1 MENAWRLSEQ
11 EVLDFYKVQPDRG
24 LNTEQVLESRRQHGV
39 NELEEEPPTPLWQL
53 ILEQFKDQLVVI
65 LLCSA
70 VVSLVLALIENEG
83 SLANALVEPMVIFL
97 ILIANAVVGV
107 LQERNADQSIQAL
120 RAYSPEQA
128 IVHRNGH
135 TSRLDARDL
144 VPGDIVVLS
153 TGDRVPADC
162 RVIELRSSR
171 LQVDQAILTGESE
184 SVYKSTQ
191 AISDTHAVKQDM
203 TNMLFCGTSIVN
215 GSCIALVVLTGTRT
229 AIGDIHTEIGQESET
244 KTPLQQKL
252 DDFGELLAKAI
263 MVICILVWVVNVRNF
278 FDPVH
283 HGWVRGAVYYF
294 KIAVA
299 LAVAAI
305 PEGLAAVITACL
317 ALGTQKMARKNAIV
331 RHLPSVETLGS
342 TSVICSDKT
351 GTLTTNQMSVAQI
364 CLASDI
370 SSNYDVSGT
379 TFAPDGGLSL
389 NGVPVLDVNVNNSSM
404 QALVETCAVCN
415 DAKISVDKHG
425 QYKALGQATE
435 AALKTLV
442 EKIGHHDA
450 DQQAHL
456 DALEPGMRANAVSSL
471 YMEQLPR
478 LYTLEFSRDRKM
490 MSAIVRRGSQNRL
503 LVKGAPES
511 VLARSTS
518 IYLDDTH
525 RRPLDEATKAS
536 LQDTIHAYGR
546 EGLRALA
553 IAVRDN
559 VRLPNQSDLQD
570 SDISNQ
576 LENDLAIVGIVGMRD
591 PPRPE
596 VRAAVQESI
605 AAGVRIVVITG
616 DNQHTA
622 EAICRQI
629 GLFDGID
636 DLRALSFTGRD
647 LDLMSEKQKLAMIP
661 NVVLF
666 SRTEPSHKSQIVDLL
681 QSQSE
686 VVAMTGDGVNDA
698 PALKRADIGIAM
710 GTGTDVAKLAADMVL
725 ADNNFATIVSA
736 IEEGR
741 SIFNNTQAFIRYL
754 ISSNIGEVVSIF
766 LTVLLGMP
774 EALIPVQLLWV
785 NLVTD
790 GLPATALGFNP
801 PDRAVMRVSPR
812 KRDEPLISG
821 WLFVRYMLIGSF
833 VGVATVFGYA
843 WWFMFYEQ
851 GPQISFYQLTH
862 FHHCASKFP
871 ELGCEI
877 FQDVSAKRASTM
889 SLSILVTI
897 EMFNALNSLS
907 EVDSLLTHPPFK
919 NLWLV
924 GAIGLSM
931 ALHMIILYV
940 PYFRELFSI
949 TPLNS
954 TEWLAVLAI
963 SFPVVILDEI
973 CKFFA
978 RRALHSTTQN
988 MVVDRKHK

>member
-1 MENAWRLSEQ
+1 MENAWTYS
-11 EVLDFYKVQPDRG
+11 VQDALHYYHVRPEKG
-24 LNTEQVLESRRQHGV
+24 LNREQVAEARRKFGP
-39 NELEEEPPTPLWQL
+39 NELEDEPATPLWKL
-53 ILEQFKDQLVVI
+53 ILEQFQDQLVII
-65 LLCSA
+65 LLASA
-70 VVSLVLALIENEG
+70 VVSLVLALAENEG
-83 SLANALVEPMVIFL
+83 GLANALVEPMVIFL
-97 ILIANAVVGV
+97 ILIANATVGV

-128 IVHRNGH
+128 IVNRDGH
-135 TSRLDARDL
+135 TSRVNAVDL

-162 RVIELRSSR
+162 RVLELRSSS

-184 SVYKSTQ
+184 SVYKNTEVV
-191 AISDTHAVKQDM
+191 SDPHAVKQDM
-203 TNMLFCGTSIVN
+203 TNMLFCGTSIVS
-215 GSCIALVVLTGTRT
+215 GSCLALVVLTGAKT

-283 HGWVRGAVYYF
+283 HGWVRGAMYYF

-351 GTLTTNQMSVAQI
+351 GTLTTNQMSVVHV
-364 CLASDI
+364 CLAEDTRKE
-370 SSNYDVSGT
+370 YDVSGT
-379 TFAPDGGLSL
+379 SFGPEGELSL
-389 NGVPVLDVNVNNSSM
+389 QGERVSEVNQPGSAM

-415 DAKISVDKHG
+415 DAKISMPSPG

-442 EKIGHHDA
+442 EKIGHHDTA
-450 DQQAHL
+450 EQTR
-456 DALEPGMRANAVSSL
+456 LEVYEPTLRANAVSAR
-471 YMEQLPR
+471 YAEQLPR
-478 LYTLEFSRDRKM
+478 LLTLEFSRDRKL
-490 MSAIVRRGSQNRL
+490 MSTLVRHPVAGSRL

-511 VLARSTS
+511 VLERCTS
-518 IYLDDTH
+518 VYVDAET
-525 RRPLDEATKAS
+525 RTPLNESQLRA
-536 LQDTIHAYGR
+536 LQAKLEAYGR

-553 IAVRDN
+553 VAVRDHVQVDN
-559 VRLPNQSDLQD
+559 PLAPVDAQALERDL
-570 SDISNQ
+570 S
-576 LENDLAIVGIVGMRD
+576 LVGIVGMRD

-596 VRAAVQESI
+596 VRAAIQESMN
-605 AAGVRIVVITG
+605 AGVRVVMITG

-629 GLFDGID
+629 GLLD
-636 DLRALSFTGRD
+636 DHAADVSQLSYTGRD
-647 LDLMSEKQKLAMIP
+647 LDMMSDAEKAAMVKR
-661 NVVLF
+661 VVLF

-681 QSQSE
+681 QSQNE

-698 PALKRADIGIAM
+698 PALKRADIGVAM

-741 SIFNNTQAFIRYL
+741 SIFNNTQSFIRYL

-801 PDRAVMRVSPR
+801 PDRAVMRVPPR
-812 KRDEPLISG
+812 KRDEPLVSR
-821 WLFVRYMLIGSF
+821 WLFVRYMLIGTF
-833 VGVATVFGYA
+833 VGFATVFGYA
-843 WWFMFYEQ
+843 WWFMYYSG
-851 GPQISFYQLTH
+851 GPQISFHQLTH
-862 FHHCASKFP
+862 FHHCATQFP
-871 ELGCEI
+871 EVGCAMFHDE
-877 FQDVSAKRASTM
+877 SSRRASTM

-907 EVDSLLTHPPFK
+907 ESDSLLTHPPFK

-924 GAIGLSM
+924 GAIALSM
-931 ALHMIILYV
+931 VLHMMILYV
-940 PYFRELFSI
+940 PYFNDLFSI
-949 TPLNS
+949 TPLNQ

-963 SFPVVILDEI
+963 SFPVVVLDEA
-973 CKFFA
+973 CKFFT
-978 RRALHSTTQN
+978 RRAIHS
-988 MVVDRKHK
+988 VPRAAAPSKSS

>member
-1 MENAWRLSEQ
+1 
-11 EVLDFYKVQPDRG
+11 
-24 LNTEQVLESRRQHGV
+24 
-39 NELEEEPPTPLWQL
+39 
-53 ILEQFKDQLVVI
+53 
-65 LLCSA
+65 
-70 VVSLVLALIENEG
+70 
-83 SLANALVEPMVIFL
+83 MVIFL
-97 ILIANAVVGV
+97 ILIANATVGV

-128 IVHRNGH
+128 IVNRDGH
-135 TSRLDARDL
+135 TVRVNAVDL

-162 RVIELRSSR
+162 RMIELRSSNF
-171 LQVDQAILTGESE
+171 QVDQAILTGESE
-184 SVYKSTQ
+184 SVYKNTEVV
-191 AISDTHAVKQDM
+191 SDKHAVKQDM
-203 TNMLFCGTSIVN
+203 VNMLFCGTSVVS
-215 GSCIALVVLTGTRT
+215 GSCLALVVLTGTRT
-229 AIGDIHTEIGQESET
+229 AIGDIHAEIGQDSDT
-244 KTPLQQKL
+244 KTPLKQKL

-283 HGWVRGAVYYF
+283 HGWLRGAVYYF

-351 GTLTTNQMSVAQI
+351 GTLTTNQMSVARL
-364 CLASDI
+364 CLAGDLSNDYDI
-370 SSNYDVSGT
+370 SGSS
-379 TFAPDGGLSL
+379 FAPQGEISL
-389 NGVPVLDVNVNNSSM
+389 NGVPVTDLNRDGSAV

-415 DAKISVDKHG
+415 DAKISVDKQG
-425 QYKALGQATE
+425 NYKALGQATE

-442 EKIGHHDA
+442 EKIGYHDVA
-450 DQQAHL
+450 EQAHF
-456 DALEPGMRANAVSSL
+456 DALEPAMRANAVSMR
-471 YMEQLPR
+471 YCEKLPR
-478 LYTLEFSRDRKM
+478 LQTLEFTRGRKL
-490 MSAIVRRGSQNRL
+490 MSVLVRSASSGSRL

-518 IYLDDTH
+518 IYVDQKN
-525 RRPLDEATKAS
+525 RRPLDEKTRHV
-536 LQDTIHAYGR
+536 LQDRLEVYGR
-546 EGLRALA
+546 EGLRGLA
-553 IAVRDN
+553 IAVRDQVEMAN
-559 VRLPNQSDLQD
+559 PLAPLDGKAADELEHDL
-570 SDISNQ
+570 SLI
-576 LENDLAIVGIVGMRD
+576 GIVGMRD

-596 VRAAVQESI
+596 VRDAIHESM
-605 AAGVRIVVITG
+605 AAGVRVVVITG

-629 GLFDGID
+629 GLFEGKD
-636 DLRALSFTGRD
+636 DVSQLSYTGRD
-647 LDLMSEKQKLAMIP
+647 LDTMTHEQKAEMVKR
-661 NVVLF
+661 VVLF
-666 SRTEPSHKSQIVDLL
+666 SRTEPGHKSQIVDLL
-681 QSQSE
+681 QSQNE

-698 PALKRADIGIAM
+698 PALKRADIGVAM

-741 SIFNNTQAFIRYL
+741 SIFNNTQSFIRYL

-801 PDRAVMRVSPR
+801 PDGAVMRVPPR
-812 KRDEPLISG
+812 KRDEPLVSR
-821 WLFVRYMLIGSF
+821 WLFIRYMLIGSF
-833 VGVATVFGYA
+833 VGFATVFGYA
-843 WWFMFYEQ
+843 WWFMFYTE

-862 FHHCASKFP
+862 FHQCSALFP
-871 ELGCEI
+871 EIGCEM
-877 FQDVSAKRASTM
+877 FHDFSARRASTM

-924 GAIGLSM
+924 GAIVLSM
-931 ALHMIILYV
+931 VLHMMILYV

-949 TPLNS
+949 TPLNQ
-954 TEWLAVLAI
+954 TEWLAVLGI
-963 SFPVVILDEI
+963 SFPVVILDEV
-973 CKFFA
+973 CKYFS
-978 RRALHSTTQN
+978 RRAIRAGAHRETVAKKAL
-988 MVVDRKHK
+988 